1 MRAGAM
7 AFVDN
12 LEYFVAMLTVPVT
25 AYRFTWVPTIR
36 LIHGLGL
43 SHLDSN
49 TDVKTGQKKICNTIN
64 RNQLK
69 KLMMQR
75 WDQEA
80 SIVYNGQGKP

>member
-1 MRAGAM
+1 M

-49 TDVKTGQKKICNTIN
+49 TDVKTEQKN
-64 RNQLK
+64 
-69 KLMMQR
+69 M
-75 WDQEA
+75 
-80 SIVYNGQGKP
+80 